1 MHPQTMGV
9 CQTNWVKT
17 FSAIPLDHVLERH
30 QVCIMKC
37 GQMVLGWGRSLSAWC
52 PKVSSGTFTLSSVF
66 HAIQEAKP
74 KRLLLTVLWKTSEAT
89 SNLLY
94 HCWNFLRNIEWPCN
108 FKKKK
113 KKRIGEEQRGGWK
126 KALLPN
132 CDLNWDWHQQTFPHQ
147 PLAHL
152 VQTKQIEDLFCQ
164 WDHLAFLFMLQKE
177 PVPVSHQST
186 RLLVAGLCCSFWLAL
201 IWDF

>member
-1 MHPQTMGV
+1 MIRWWQLVFRWGRGLNAWHLEEFLLTLLWFPYYVGCRAWKAAPHSSIERKQGSFQLVLFICSLLKLFFFFFFRSTE
-9 CQTNWVKT
+9 WVSNLKKKN
-17 FSAIPLDHVLERH
+17 S
-30 QVCIMKC
+30 
-37 GQMVLGWGRSLSAWC
+37 GWGES
-52 PKVSSGTFTLSSVF
+52 KEGKM
-66 HAIQEAKP
+66 Q
-74 KRLLLTVLWKTSEAT
+74 
-89 SNLLY
+89 
-94 HCWNFLRNIEWPCN
+94 
-108 FKKKK
+108 
-113 KKRIGEEQRGGWK
+113 
-126 KALLPN
+126 LPN

-147 PLAHL
+147 PVAHL

>member
-1 MHPQTMGV
+1 M
-9 CQTNWVKT
+9 
-17 FSAIPLDHVLERH
+17 R
-30 QVCIMKC
+30 C
-37 GQMVLGWGRSLSAWC
+37 GQIVLGWGRGLSAWC
-52 PKVSSGTFTLSSVF
+52 LKEFLLKLFLFPVASVQFRQQNLKGCSSQSYGKQVRPYQFIVS
-66 HAIQEAKP
+66 
-74 KRLLLTVLWKTSEAT
+74 LLKLFKEHWVALQ
-89 SNLLY
+89 L
-94 HCWNFLRNIEWPCN
+94 
-108 FKKKK
+108 KKKK
-113 KKRIGEEQRGGWK
+113 KIEDRGRAERGVK

>member
-1 MHPQTMGV
+1 MRGG
-9 CQTNWVKT
+9 
-17 FSAIPLDHVLERH
+17 
-30 QVCIMKC
+30 QV
-37 GQMVLGWGRSLSAWC
+37 VLGWGRGLSAWC
-52 PKVSSGTFTLSSVF
+52 PKVSPETLPLSSVLF
-66 HAIQEAKP
+66 AIQAAKP
-74 KRLLLTVLWKTSEAT
+74 KRLLLTVLWKKGEAI

-94 HCWNFLRNIEWPCN
+94 HCWNFLWNIEWPCN

-113 KKRIGEEQRGGWK
+113 KIEDRGRTERGVK